1 MMNIREKLNLTD
13 EIKANNEQHVKDWK
27 EGQKMFK
34 VIMTA
39 GTVKKDMFT
48 NLTHKQAVEI
58 CEDYG
63 WEVSPDGPGGFVWD
77 LEIEE
82 E

>member
-1 MMNIREKLNLTD
+1 MNIREKLNLMN
-13 EIKANNEQHVKDWK
+13 EIKAANEQHVKDWK

-34 VIMTA
+34 VVMTA

-48 NLTHKQAVEI
+48 NLTHEQAVGI

-63 WEVSPDGPGGFVWD
+63 WEVAPNGPGSFVWD